1 MEILLPLQSLTTIDN
16 SKEQGAVWLPVLLTL
31 QKINVFISRGSAD
44 IAYSRQ
50 LTQVEVLILER
61 GVVP

>member
-16 SKEQGAVWLPVLLTL
+16 RKEQGAIWLPALLTL

-61 GVVP
+61 GVVS